1 MKLSEK
7 QAAVAAAELRCE
19 GQRLV
24 AQQSLDTL
32 KSEFRRSATPAR
44 IVVSGLALGFAS
56 GIAAPRGAAAA
67 VSGRFLSGPV
77 FSMLFD
83 SLLPGLMAGISAA
96 ATAEQVVEDTAAEAL
111 QDATETA
118 VHETAEAAAD
128 EAAEAAPAR
137 PRPRRRRKRRPK
149 ADVDT

>member
-7 QAAVAAAELRCE
+7 RAAVEAAELRCE

-24 AQQSLDTL
+24 AQQSLETL

-56 GIAAPRGAAAA
+56 GIAAPRGSAAA

-77 FSMLFD
+77 FSMLVD
-83 SLLPGLMAGISAA
+83 TLLPGLMAGITAA
-96 ATAEQVVEDTAAEAL
+96 ATAGQVVEDTAA
-111 QDATETA
+111 DAVQGA
-118 VHETAEAAAD
+118 AEAAVEDAVED
-128 EAAEAAPAR
+128 AVETPGEAAPAR
-137 PRPRRRRKRRPK
+137 PRRRRKRKPK
-149 ADVDT
+149 ARVDA

>member
-19 GQRLV
+19 GQRLL
-24 AQQSLDTL
+24 AQQSLETL

-83 SLLPGLMAGISAA
+83 SLLPGLMAGITAA
-96 ATAEQVVEDTAAEAL
+96 ATAEQVAEDTAADAA
-111 QDATETA
+111 QD
-118 VHETAEAAAD
+118 
-128 EAAEAAPAR
+128 AAEAAVEEAVEDTVETPDEAAPA
-137 PRPRRRRKRRPK
+137 RPRRRRKRRPK
-149 ADVDT
+149 ARVDA

>member
-19 GQRLV
+19 GQRLL
-24 AQQSLDTL
+24 AQQSLETL

-83 SLLPGLMAGISAA
+83 SLLPGLMAGITAA
-96 ATAEQVVEDTAAEAL
+96 ATAEQVAEDTAA
-111 QDATETA
+111 DAA
-118 VHETAEAAAD
+118 QN
-128 EAAEAAPAR
+128 AAEAAVEEAVEDTVETPDEAAPA
-137 PRPRRRRKRRPK
+137 RPRRRRKRRPT
-149 ADVDT
+149 ARVDA